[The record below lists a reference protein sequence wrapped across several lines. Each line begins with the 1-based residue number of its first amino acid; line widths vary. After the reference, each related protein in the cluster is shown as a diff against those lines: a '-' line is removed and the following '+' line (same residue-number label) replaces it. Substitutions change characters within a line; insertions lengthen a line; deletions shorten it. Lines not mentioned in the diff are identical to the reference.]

1 METANSSGPP
11 LHPPPFYLF
20 IPFQSLQKKAL
31 CWYKTEKEVAGR
43 GRVSQEFWGGGREDL
58 FPNYFLEYKK

>member
-11 LHPPPFYLF
+11 LHPPPFLHFGAYKRKFSAVIKLG
-20 IPFQSLQKKAL
+20 KKWL
-31 CWYKTEKEVAGR
+31 EG